1 MTSNAVVDWIGFRAS
16 FSHAVHDPNLSDH
29 GPGVIDC
36 DGVSGLLGFCGFTV
50 SPWLVVRWQRERL
63 WTGSDFMV

>member
-1 MTSNAVVDWIGFRAS
+1 MPVWTGSVFGLRSPIWSVGPGVPGD
-16 FSHAVHDPNLSDH
+16 

-36 DGVSGLLGFCGFTV
+36 DGVSGLLGFRGFTV
-50 SPWLVVRWQRERL
+50 SPWLAVEWQRVRL

>member
-36 DGVSGLLGFCGFTV
+36 DGVSGLLGFRGFTV
-50 SPWLVVRWQRERL
+50 SPWLAVEWQRVRL